1 MLICFDPGHGGN
13 DPGAV
18 ASDGTRE
25 ATLAL
30 LLARRAKESVIRHE
44 HTVLWTRTD
53 NRFVEI
59 EERPRVA
66 LRAKADAF
74 ISFHCNA
81 AASPARGIEAW
92 VVAGDTRSE
101 SAARKMLQM
110 MALMIPGI
118 RVRGVKP
125 DTANRHGRLG
135 VLRGCYKQMPA
146 ILIECGF
153 LTTVADRELMQEVH
167 FGLALG
173 EAIHA
178 GLRAL

>member
-1 MLICFDPGHGGN
+1 MLICFDPGHGGQ

-18 ASDGTRE
+18 ASDGTKE
-25 ATLAL
+25 SALAF
-30 LLARRAKESVIRHE
+30 LLARRAKESLLRHE
-44 HTVLWTRTD
+44 HQIIWTRTTD
-53 NRFVEI
+53 RFVEI
-59 EERPRVA
+59 AERPRIA
-66 LRAKADAF
+66 LREQADAF

-92 VVAGDTRSE
+92 VVAGDKRSE
-101 SAARKMLQM
+101 AAAKTMLQTM
-110 MALMIPGI
+110 GLIITGL

-135 VLRGCYKQMPA
+135 VLRGCWQQMPA
-146 ILIECGF
+146 VLIECGF
-153 LTTVADRELMQEVH
+153 LTTTADRELMQEVH

-178 GLRAL
+178 GLR